1 MSSNKIYIDLETRS
15 EADLTSVG
23 AWNYSKHPSTEILV
37 ASVIYGGDNK
47 TTFTK
52 DGKYNIDNL
61 KHFLVSVMGKGAEFV
76 AHNASFEKMVLMN
89 VLGIDIDHSKW
100 HCTMAK
106 ASHCAYPRSLEELGT
121 ALHLPVRK
129 DVDGKRLVKLL
140 CMPRKP
146 SKKNPDVWCNDPVE
160 LEALAKYCATDTEL
174 CKLIDE
180 KLPELPER
188 ERKVYVLDQEI
199 NFRGV
204 GIDVSLVTECLK
216 YREEVRIP
224 TELRL
229 QEITNGEI
237 ETPSQAGKIAN
248 WINKRLP
255 VNIQPIEGVAEDHL
269 KSLLAF
275 KSHIP
280 ADVLEVI
287 DIRQNGSMSSTAKY
301 VRLDEQADKQTHRV
315 YNALK
320 YHGASTGRWAGSGPQ
335 LHNLPRGDKRYKD
348 QSFNSFLIN
357 NRLLVSDLI
366 EAPSMLLKSAI
377 RGCIVP
383 DGGKILRAADYN
395 AIEAR
400 VLAWVANE
408 ELMLTSYRE
417 KRCLY
422 SLMASRVFNVPIESI
437 KKDSRERSIGKE
449 LILACGYGM
458 GPPTFVE
465 RMRLFGEVIELELAE
480 TLVKDKYRGTF
491 QNIPT
496 FWKGVEL
503 AAVKACRTH
512 GEWSPYGKVAF
523 LHDGSTLYC
532 RLPSGRLLYYPFA
545 KLSITT
551 TKWGEKECITYL
563 TLETKAGTSKKF
575 IKTATYGGKLTE
587 NICQAIARD
596 IMVDGMLRVTDAGY
610 DIILT
615 VHDELLSETDISFGS
630 DDEYCKLLEIPPEWG
645 NDIPLSVEGWSGYRY
660 HK

>member
-1 MSSNKIYIDLETRS
+1 MKCYIDLETRS

-23 AWNYSKHPSTEILV
+23 AWNYSRHPSTSILV
-37 ASVIYGGDNK
+37 ACVIAGDVRN
-47 TTFTK
+47 TFTINS
-52 DGKYNIDNL
+52 DSDNYILRSYINQCIDAGL
-61 KHFLVSVMGKGAEFV
+61 EFV

-89 VLGIDIDHSKW
+89 VLGIHIDHSKW

-106 ASHCAYPRSLEELGT
+106 ASHCAYPRSLEELGA

-160 LEALAKYCATDTEL
+160 LEKLAKYCALDTEL

-180 KLPELPER
+180 KLPDLSER
-188 ERKVYVLDQEI
+188 ERKVYVLDQQI

-204 GIDVSLVTECLK
+204 GIDVPLVSECLK

-229 QEITNGEI
+229 QQLTDGEI
-237 ETPSQAGKIAN
+237 DTPSQAGKLAN

-255 VNIQPIEGVAEDHL
+255 MGVQPIEGVAEDHL
-269 KSLLAF
+269 KQLMSR
-275 KSHIP
+275 KSQIP
-280 ADVLEVI
+280 PEVLEVI
-287 DIRQNGSMSSTAKY
+287 DIRMNGSMSSTAKY
-301 VRLDEQADKQTHRV
+301 VRLDEQADRDTNRV
-315 YNALK
+315 YNSLK

-348 QSFNSFLIN
+348 QSFNAFLIN
-357 NRLLVSDLI
+357 NRHLVSNVI

-383 DGGKILRAADYN
+383 SSGKILRAADYN

-400 VLAWVANE
+400 VLAWVTDE
-408 ELMLTSYRE
+408 ETMLTSYRDN
-417 KRCLY
+417 RCLY
-422 SLMASRVFNVPIESI
+422 SLMASRVYGVPIEEI
-437 KKDSRERSIGKE
+437 KKDSKERFVGKE

-458 GPPTFVE
+458 GPPTFVT
-465 RMRLFGEVIELELAE
+465 RMGLFGEKIELELAE
-480 TLVKDKYRGTF
+480 DLVKNKYRGTF
-491 QNIPT
+491 PNIPA
-496 FWKGVEL
+496 FWKSVEL
-503 AAVKACRTH
+503 AAVKACREHNT
-512 GEWSPYGKVAF
+512 WSPFGKVAF
-523 LHDGSTLYC
+523 IHDGSTLYC
-532 RLPSGRLLYYPFA
+532 RLPSGRMLFYPFA

-630 DDEYCKLLEIPPEWG
+630 DEEYSKLLEIPPEWG
-645 NDIPLSVEGWSGYRY
+645 ADIPLKVEGWSGFRY